1 MGIQFKWLAHSTF
14 MMELDGHPVLF
25 DPFLTGNP
33 LAAAEPGTLSPEFI
47 LLSHAHG
54 DHVADALPI
63 ARRTNA
69 HIVCNAEMS
78 YWFNGKGYQ
87 HVTGGNTGGSID
99 FDFMRVKFTIAFH
112 SSTFP
117 DGSSGGSPNG
127 FVITLR
133 DSGLR
138 LYYAGDTALYSDMS
152 LIGGVRAGPVKVRD
166 LGWVGEGHVYVYST
180 ATQVGR
186 RWLRPVTTAKVIQP
200 MTASRFPGPP
210 TTTNQAGSS
219 RRTNPARTPKA
230 TSP

>member
-152 LIGGVRAGPVKVRD
+152 LIGRMGIDVAFLPIGDHFTMGIEDSLEAIR
-166 LGWVGEGHVYVYST
+166 L
-180 ATQVGR
+180 
-186 RWLRPVTTAKVIQP
+186 IQP
-200 MTASRFPGPP
+200 RYVVPMHYNTFPPIQQNGGEWA
-210 TTTNQAGSS
+210 NRVSS
-219 RRTNPARTPKA
+219 ETESQPIVLDPGGVFNV
-230 TSP
+230 S